1 MSPSFTACD
10 LCYGVL
16 GTQITEVQIS
26 SARMVQLTG
35 EGSIAH
41 RPTGLR
47 CLRLCVSCGD
57 YLVSGFEQL
66 MDAYGHGAPAQQRR
80 VG

>member
-10 LCYGVL
+10 LCYVAL
-16 GTQITEVQIS
+16 ERQVTEVQIS
-26 SARMVQLTG
+26 PAQMVQLTG
-35 EGSIAH
+35 EGSVAH

-47 CLRLCVSCGD
+47 SLRLCASCGD
-57 YLVSGFEQL
+57 YLVTGFGRL
-66 MDAYGHGAPAQQRR
+66 LDAYGHGAPARRRR

>member
-1 MSPSFTACD
+1 MSPSFSACD
-10 LCYGVL
+10 LCLAAL
-16 GTQITEVQIS
+16 GPQVTEVQIS
-26 SARMVQLTG
+26 PARMVQLEG
-35 EGSIAH
+35 EGRIAH

-47 CLRLCVSCGD
+47 SLRLCVSCGD

-80 VG
+80 AG